1 MKEVNENILKRKLTA
16 KQELFCYEYCI
27 DFNATRAAKSAG
39 FSESTSYSI
48 GARLL
53 KNVEIQNR
61 IKKLQ
66 LNLSETAGIS
76 ALRVLNEHKKIAFSS
91 AGDLR
96 SGWIKLKDFENL
108 TEEQKSCIQEV
119 YTKSERR
126 FEKVGE
132 DDVIVEEEWVK
143 IKLYDKQK
151 SLDSIS
157 KMLGYDAPQQ
167 IELGVNGSV
176 DIKDWIASKSKT
188 KNEKK

>member
-1 MKEVNENILKRKLTA
+1 MKLTA
-16 KQELFCYEYCI
+16 RQEIFCNEYCI
-27 DFNATRAAKSAG
+27 DYNATRAAIKAG
-39 FSESTSYSI
+39 YSERTATSI
-48 GARLL
+48 GCENLT
-53 KNVEIQNR
+53 KPDIKSR
-61 IKKLQ
+61 INELQ
-66 LNLSETAGIS
+66 SNLSETAGIS

-96 SGWIKLKDFENL
+96 SGWTKLKDFENL

-119 YTKSERR
+119 STKSERR

-132 DDVIVEEEWVK
+132 DNVLVEEEWVK

-167 IELGVNGSV
+167 VELGIKGSIG
-176 DIKDWIASKSKT
+176 IKDWISSKAKT
-188 KNEKK
+188 K